1 MNRPVKFVEAS
12 VDKEAI
18 VPPEIKVPRSRP
30 GRPLRDARLRSAAS
44 TIALLALG
52 LVLWWAGSA
61 FGWWS
66 ELTLPKP
73 GDVFDKL
80 RELVQTGEF
89 WSDTWRTAS
98 EVGMSFVAG
107 TLSGT
112 AIGIVFW
119 KWQFLG
125 KIFEPYLVSFYAVPV
140 VLFYPVMIVLV
151 GINVWSV
158 VILASI
164 MAMIPMALNT
174 WVGLSSLPPVYI
186 KLAVSLGATKP
197 QTFFQIALPGA
208 APFVVAG
215 LRMAAV
221 YALIGAVA
229 MEFVTASAGLGFRI
243 RYLYESF
250 DSAGMFAYVLV
261 VLIFSMLVT
270 FILAIVDRMM
280 MSSRDYS

>member
-1 MNRPVKFVEAS
+1 MY
-12 VDKEAI
+12 
-18 VPPEIKVPRSRP
+18 PEIKVPRTRP
-30 GRPLRDARLRSAAS
+30 GRPLRDARLQSAAS
-44 TIALLALG
+44 TIALLTLALA
-52 LVLWWAGSA
+52 LWWAGSA
-61 FGWWS
+61 LDWWS
-66 ELTLPKP
+66 EVTLPKP
-73 GDVFDKL
+73 ADVFDKFG
-80 RELVQTGEF
+80 RLVQTGEF
-89 WSDTWRTAS
+89 WSDTWRTVS
-98 EVGMSFVAG
+98 EVGLSFVVGAFAG
-107 TLSGT
+107 TTLGV
-112 AIGIVFW
+112 VFW

-125 KIFEPYLVSFYAVPV
+125 GVVEPYLVSFYAVPV

-151 GINVWSV
+151 GINIWSV

-174 WVGLSSLPPVYI
+174 WVGLSSLPRVYI

-208 APFVVAG
+208 APFVMAG

-229 MEFVTASAGLGFRI
+229 MEFTTASAGLGFRI
-243 RYLYESF
+243 RYLYEAF

-270 FILAIVDRMM
+270 LILAIFDRML
-280 MSSRDYS
+280 MSGKGES